1 MAKAQTPT
9 GMANLPNISPSDD
22 NQSLTCFLK
31 KELKTNLI
39 LLKVLQTATRRMV
52 TFSLLYSA
60 TADDAVE
67 LFSNN
72 SEITA

>member
-1 MAKAQTPT
+1 
-9 GMANLPNISPSDD
+9 
-22 NQSLTCFLK
+22 
-31 KELKTNLI
+31 
-39 LLKVLQTATRRMV
+39 MV

-72 SEITA
+72 SGWNNGMTEILAKLHIL